1 MKLII
6 GLFHLSWI
14 LSSCCRALVVV
25 KIHENVQPLLGDC
38 SRSKALIEV
47 IIDGFN
53 YLKLQLAMFR
63 VLKCCNSYLG

>member
-14 LSSCCRALVVV
+14 LSSTWALVVV

-53 YLKLQLAMFR
+53 YLGVLKLAMLR
-63 VLKCCNSYLG
+63 HCLCLL